1 MKQSIIVFLFAVL
14 IYNNATAQASATDPV
29 AENMLLFQRSN
40 GGWSKHFNEKAFEYT
55 TTFSGDEK
63 IQIAAQ
69 KKNED
74 ATIDNKATNKEIRY
88 LAAAYKKTNNPAY
101 LAAAENGIR
110 YLLKAQYDNG
120 GWPQYFPDKRFYR
133 AEITFNDNAM
143 INTMNVLQDVAL
155 GKNNMDAVSKDLV
168 APSAKAISKGIDCIL
183 KTQIKANG
191 KLTAWCQQYDQNTLQ
206 PAKARAYELPSVSGA
221 ESDDIVEFLMSQPNP
236 SQEIKDAVNAAVQWF
251 QEVKIAG
258 YKFEQVAAPGTP
270 KGTDKQ
276 LVADST
282 SFIWARYYEIGTNR
296 PFFCDRDGVKKYS
309 IQEIGYERRN
319 GYAWFGVWPQK
330 LLEKTYP
337 AWIKKY
343 GK

>member
-1 MKQSIIVFLFAVL
+1 MKQSIIVFLFAIL
-14 IYNNATAQASATDPV
+14 MYSNAAAQASSTDPV

-55 TTFSGDEK
+55 TTFSADEK
-63 IQIAAQ
+63 AQIAAQ
-69 KKNED
+69 KNNDD

-88 LAAAYKKTNNPAY
+88 LAGAYKKTNNPAY
-101 LAAAENGIR
+101 LAAAEDGIR

-120 GWPQYFPDKRFYR
+120 GWPQYYPDNRFYR

-155 GKNNMDAVSKDLV
+155 GKNNMDAVSKDLI
-168 APSAKAISKGIDCIL
+168 APSAKAISKGIGCIL

-206 PAKARAYELPSVSGA
+206 PAKARAYELPSISGA

-251 QEVKIAG
+251 QDVKIAG
-258 YKFEQVAAPGTP
+258 YKFEPVAAPGTP
-270 KGTDKQ
+270 KGTDRQ
-276 LVADST
+276 LVPDST
-282 SFIWARYYEIGTNR
+282 SVIWARYYEIGTNK

-319 GYAWFGVWPQK
+319 GYAWFGEWPKK

-337 AWIKKY
+337 AWVKIY

>member
-1 MKQSIIVFLFAVL
+1 MKQSIIVFLFAILV
-14 IYNNATAQASATDPV
+14 YNNAVSQAPATDPV
-29 AENMLLFQRSN
+29 TENMLLFQRSN
-40 GGWSKHFNEKAFEYT
+40 GGWSKHFNEKAFDYT
-55 TTFSGDEK
+55 TTFSVEEK
-63 IQIAAQ
+63 IEIADQ
-69 KKNED
+69 KKNND

-88 LAAAYKKTNNPAY
+88 LAGAYKKTNNPAY
-101 LAAAENGIR
+101 LAAAESGIR

-120 GWPQYFPDKRFYR
+120 GWPQYFPDKRYYR

-155 GKNNMDAVSKDLV
+155 GKNNMDVVNKDLI
-168 APSAKAISKGIDCIL
+168 APSVKAISKGIDCIL

-206 PAKARAYELPSVSGA
+206 PAKARAYELPSISGA

-251 QEVKIAG
+251 QDVKITG
-258 YKFEQVAAPGTP
+258 YKFESVAAPGTP
-270 KGTDKQ
+270 KGTDRQ
-276 LVADST
+276 LVPDST
-282 SFIWARYYEIGTNR
+282 SVIWARYYEIETNK

-319 GYAWFGVWPQK
+319 GYAWFGEWPKK

-337 AWIKKY
+337 AWVKKY

>member
-1 MKQSIIVFLFAVL
+1 MKQAIILILSGILFWNVAG
-14 IYNNATAQASATDPV
+14 AQAAATDPV
-29 AENMLLFQRSN
+29 AENILLFQRSV
-40 GGWSKHFNEKAFEYT
+40 GGWPKHFNEKAFEYT
-55 TTFSGDEK
+55 TVFSADEK
-63 IQIAAQ
+63 AQIAAQ
-69 KKNED
+69 KNNDD

-88 LAAAYKKTNNPAY
+88 LVAAYKKTNNPQY
-101 LAAAENGIR
+101 LTAAENGIR

-120 GWPQYFPDKRFYR
+120 GWPQYYPDKRFYR

-143 INTMNVLQDVAL
+143 INSMNVLQDVAL
-155 GKNNMDAVSKDLV
+155 GKNDLGVVSKELI
-168 APSAKAISKGIDCIL
+168 APSAKAIAKGIDCIL

-206 PAKARAYELPSVSGA
+206 PAKARAYELPSISGA

-236 SQEIKDAVNAAVQWF
+236 SQQIKDAINAAVQWF
-251 QEVKIAG
+251 QEVKITG
-258 YKFEQVAAPGTP
+258 YKFDAVSAPGTA
-270 KGTDKQ
+270 KGTDRQ
-276 LVADST
+276 LVPDS
-282 SFIWARYYEIGTNR
+282 SSVIWARYYEIGTNK

-319 GYAWFGVWPQK
+319 GYAWFGEWPKK

-337 AWIKKY
+337 AWVKKN

>member
-1 MKQSIIVFLFAVL
+1 MKQSIIVFLFTVL
-14 IYNNATAQASATDPV
+14 IVNAATAQVAADPV
-29 AENMLLFQRSN
+29 AENMLLFQRAN

-55 TTFSGDEK
+55 TVFSADEK
-63 IQIAAQ
+63 AQIAAQ

-88 LAAAYKKTNNPAY
+88 LTAAYKKTNNPQY
-101 LAAAENGIR
+101 LAAAEDGIR

-120 GWPQYFPDKRFYR
+120 GWPQYYPDRRYYR

-143 INTMNVLQDVAL
+143 INTMNVLQDIAL
-155 GKNNMDAVSKDLV
+155 GKHDMDAVSKDLI
-168 APSAKAISKGIDCIL
+168 APSAKAVSKGIDCIL
-183 KTQIKANG
+183 KTQIRANG

-206 PAKARAYELPSVSGA
+206 PANARAFELISVSGA

-251 QEVKIAG
+251 QEVKITG
-258 YKFEQVAAPGTP
+258 YKFEAVAAPGTP

-276 LVADST
+276 LAPDSA
-282 SFIWARYYEIGTNR
+282 SVIWARYYEIGTNK
-296 PFFCDRDGVKKYS
+296 PFFSDRDGVKKYS
-309 IQEIGYERRN
+309 LQEIGYERRN
-319 GYAWFGVWPQK
+319 GYAWYGEWPKK
-330 LLEKTYP
+330 LLEKSYP
-337 AWIKKY
+337 AWAKRN